1 MSRSKVVDRLIHV
14 FVIAISVKVPLNK
27 NQQQQKKNGTVLDKA
42 LTTVKQAKWSLLHSY
57 PLVLVMHRLSD
68 GAFCGCIIT

>member
-1 MSRSKVVDRLIHV
+1 MSCSKVVDRLIHV

-42 LTTVKQAKWSLLHSY
+42 LTTVKQAKLSLLHSY
-57 PLVLVMHRLSD
+57 SLVLVMHRLSD
-68 GAFCGCIIT
+68 GAAFVVV